1 MACWNGIVIQA
12 MVLNYLKPELFENTY
27 IGTYTRI
34 SLYYLE
40 LTANSFNIFV
50 LCQKRVCFFIVK
62 NESFISV
69 SRNIFQNDENLT
81 FRRPSPFLSKQKQ
94 KKIFEKDFK
103 WPQMQLSD
111 LTMKKQILFGQIWKR
126 LKIIVV
132 DLNHYELILIY
143 ISNVK
148 F

>member
-1 MACWNGIVIQA
+1 MIYTVFI
-12 MVLNYLKPELFENTY
+12 YLFINRAY
-27 IGTYTRI
+27 SRI

-62 NESFISV
+62 NESFISGLQKNFSKRRKFDV
-69 SRNIFQNDENLT
+69 SPTVAIFVKT
-81 FRRPSPFLSKQKQ
+81 KQ
-94 KKIFEKDFK
+94 KKNFEKDFK
-103 WPQMQLSD
+103 GPQMQLSD

-132 DLNHYELILIY
+132 DLNHYELILMKGPLIKNTFCSSTIQNSTFQGY
-143 ISNVK
+143 
-148 F
+148 

>member
-1 MACWNGIVIQA
+1 MR
-12 MVLNYLKPELFENTY
+12 Y
-27 IGTYTRI
+27 IIYYTHTQQYMKYDNNEKIGNLVAIRI

-62 NESFISV
+62 NESFISGLQKYFSKRRKFDV
-69 SRNIFQNDENLT
+69 SPTVAIFVKT
-81 FRRPSPFLSKQKQ
+81 KQ
-94 KKIFEKDFK
+94 KKNFEKDFK
-103 WPQMQLSD
+103 GPQMQLSD

-143 ISNVK
+143 TFSL
-148 F
+148 